1 MANEYKSGLIKSKKQ
16 KEIKKLN
23 KRTEE
28 LQKKSDSKELKLDE
42 LEKYDRRQNLKFEGV
57 PLTKN
62 EDVTLITLDLV
73 EKLMLT

>member
-23 KRTEE
+23 KRTED
-28 LQKKSDSKELKLDE
+28 LQKKSDSEELKLDE
-42 LEKYDRRQNLKFEGV
+42 LEKYDRRQNLEFAGV